1 MPRGRRFVA
10 FACVAMALGFVGC
23 MTGGPARLPSSRD
36 TVPEVSLPERADTRV
51 TRSQRPDGEPPAP
64 PTADLLPG
72 DRTQVRVRAWVN
84 GKPVFDDEVMLGMAR
99 EMRGIVKV
107 SAEERPRYQTKVFNE
122 VLNGLIDRELIL
134 QDAFTKLEKNPK
146 MLDKVRQAAG
156 KAFDKKLTKIVADTK
171 SDSVESLK
179 RLIGRERLETMRRQ
193 DERDFIA
200 SEYVRSRI
208 FLHVQRVSHRDLWDY
223 YQAHLSEFRTVDRVK
238 WQNIFIAV
246 GPNHPTLEVARR
258 FAEDILARVRA
269 GEDFGQFLHYDE
281 GTSWQYRKGEG
292 QGSREHEISPP
303 ELKPMLFRMR
313 DGEVGPP
320 VEIGTGVHLFR
331 LVKRDHAGQLPFDDK
346 VQTQISNKLK
356 SEIFEREYKRIV
368 KELRE
373 RAQVEIVRPGA

>member
-1 MPRGRRFVA
+1 
-10 FACVAMALGFVGC
+10 MALGFVGC
-23 MTGGPARLPSSRD
+23 MTGAPARLPASRD
-36 TVPEVSLPERADTRV
+36 TVPEVSLPDRAESRI

-64 PTADLLPG
+64 PPAEALPG

-99 EMRGIVKV
+99 EARNILAKGKV
-107 SAEERPRYQTKVFNE
+107 EQIEYRAKVFNE

-134 QDAFTKLEKNPK
+134 QDAFGKLEKNPK
-146 MLDKVRQAAG
+146 MLDKVRQAAA
-156 KAFDKKLTKIVADTK
+156 KTFDKKLAKIVADTK
-171 SDSVESLK
+171 SDSVEGLK

-208 FLHVQRVSHRDLWDY
+208 FPHLRVSHQDLWDY
-223 YQAHLSEFRTVDRVK
+223 YQSHLSEFRTVDRVK

-246 GPNHPTLEVARR
+246 GSNHPTPGAARR

-269 GEDFGQFLHYDE
+269 GEDFGKFLHYDE

-292 QGSREHEISPP
+292 QGSREHEVSPP
-303 ELKPMLFRMR
+303 ELRPLLFRMR

-356 SEIFEREYKRIV
+356 NEIFEREYKRIV

-373 RAQVEIVRPGA
+373 RAQVEIMRPGS